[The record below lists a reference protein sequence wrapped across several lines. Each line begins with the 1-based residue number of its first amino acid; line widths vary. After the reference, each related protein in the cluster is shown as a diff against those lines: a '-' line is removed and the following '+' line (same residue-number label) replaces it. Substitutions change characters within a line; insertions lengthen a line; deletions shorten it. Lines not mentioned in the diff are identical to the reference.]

1 MSNDLQWITAGLDRI
16 EGHVLDSNGIIA
28 GTTGTVTAGAT
39 GSPGFRILGA
49 KEAANIG
56 APVPEITPITGD
68 DAYLGGFIYPSPNA
82 RQFLLTAAVVDLQI
96 GQYFGAGNTINVG
109 NSSLGFLDVVPFSII
124 NVALI
129 TVSQAKS
136 QTSGNVGTGIWSGY
150 ILPKVQAFPLGRE
163 TQAER
168 AAGVARWQF
177 VISMSDRLPW
187 GETFTSGVHGI
198 QTAGYVPWSANNRK
212 SFHRFTGD
220 NNTTVFGPLKY
231 IPAST
236 SLLDVVVYQN
246 NYRKSSGVTINTT
259 TKQLTF
265 TPAPAL
271 NDVIAVYYDHTGQQ

>member
-1 MSNDLQWITAGLDRI
+1 MTNDLQWITAGLDRI
-16 EGHVLDSNGIIA
+16 EGHVLDTNGIIA

-49 KEAANIG
+49 KDAANIG
-56 APVPEITPITGD
+56 APAPEIKPVTGD
-68 DAYLGGFIYPSPNA
+68 DSYLGGFIFPSPNA

-96 GQYFGAGNTINVG
+96 GQYFGAGNSQNVG
-109 NSSLGFLDVVPFSII
+109 NSSLGFLDVIPFSII

-163 TQAER
+163 SQQER
-168 AAGVARWQF
+168 AEGVSRWQF
-177 VISMSDRLPW
+177 VISLSDRLPW

-198 QTAGYVPWSANNRK
+198 QNAGYVQWSANNRK

-220 NNTTVFGPLKY
+220 GNVTVFGPLKY
-231 IPAST
+231 IPATSST
-236 SLLDVVVYQN
+236 ADVVVYKN
-246 NYRKSSGVTINTT
+246 NYRITSHTVQTAAKTITI
-259 TKQLTF
+259 
-265 TPAPAL
+265 TPAPSL
-271 NDVIAVYYDHTGQQ
+271 NDVLAVYYDHTGQQ